1 MKCGAKSTRE
11 GDKFQNS
18 PSLCCAIFW
27 RAHFFVSW
35 HPAPSS
41 LISKKMPVWFQG
53 VPTHIFFPYRTR
65 SISALVCSGEKKAGS
80 DLAGVTLNKLRL
92 YISPA
97 VRRRRRP
104 ALRTNYRS
112 HAFALNVQ
120 HVVPA
125 GKEGCSQ
132 LIGRHN
138 KRGFLSA
145 CRQQTHYVQ
154 PLACC
159 ASMWQ

>member
-1 MKCGAKSTRE
+1 V
-11 GDKFQNS
+11 S
-18 PSLCCAIFW
+18 PQSPRTFSSRIAQEVLVRLCVA
-27 RAHFFVSW
+27 
-35 HPAPSS
+35 
-41 LISKKMPVWFQG
+41 
-53 VPTHIFFPYRTR
+53 
-65 SISALVCSGEKKAGS
+65 EKKAGS

-145 CRQQTHYVQ
+145 CRQQTHYVL